1 MIFEKNIIIK
11 HGEYNEKNII
21 IYIMYW
27 INRMFWSKNTTITIQ
42 PWQQNGLFNNEFTVK
57 AGESIR
63 LVMDNTAT
71 IEAKHNIVVL
81 NDASKITE
89 VGTQAL
95 TEADYIPD
103 NPAIIAATPMADAGA
118 QSEVTFTAPST
129 PGEYVFICTYPGHYM
144 MMKGKMI
151 VQ

>member
-1 MIFEKNIIIK
+1 MKKILLIILCIGLTGCFGPK
-11 HGEYNEKNII
+11 A
-21 IYIMYW
+21 
-27 INRMFWSKNTTITIQ
+27 TTITIQ
-42 PWQQNGLFNNEFTVK
+42 PDGNKMAYLTTEFTVK

-71 IEAKHNIVVL
+71 IEVMKHNIVVL
-81 NDASKITE
+81 NDASKVTE

>member
-1 MIFEKNIIIK
+1 MKKILLFILCIGLTGCFGPKA
-11 HGEYNEKNII
+11 
-21 IYIMYW
+21 
-27 INRMFWSKNTTITIQ
+27 TTITIQ
-42 PWQQNGLFNNEFTVK
+42 PDGNKMAYSTTEFTVK

-71 IEAKHNIVVL
+71 IEVMKHNIVVL

-129 PGEYVFICTYPGHYM
+129 PGDYVFICTYPGH
-144 MMKGKMI
+144 
-151 VQ
+151 